1 MKLKNLFV
9 LLFVLNVTFLFI
21 VGILIGKYQEATVEL
36 ENAYELQYNSLL
48 LAQELRQSS
57 DDLTRMART
66 YVITGN
72 PMFEEQFN
80 MVLDIRNGKI
90 PRPKRYKGIF
100 WDFLAVDGS
109 KPNLDGEQISLRQLM
124 KQSNFTQEELNMLI
138 TSQNES
144 DDLTN
149 LETKAMNAVKGI
161 FQDKDGNYTIKGEP
175 NFKLAREIMHSQEY
189 HQAKIRI
196 MKPLDQFYKA
206 FESRTKQ
213 RVNEAKVYVKK
224 LEFFVNV
231 AVLFSTIMLVVSF
244 FVILFRIIYSIQS
257 LRNIMLEL
265 SNNNTNV
272 EIPKTQYND
281 EISDMLSSVEVFK
294 ENTKTLITREHQLE
308 VAVNEAKSANHAKS
322 AFLARMSHE
331 LRTPLN
337 AILGFT
343 SILKKSK
350 NTSNKEKENLNVIS
364 KSANYLLGLINEILE
379 LSKIEAGKIE
389 IKKSDFSFENMLDEV
404 VSIIDQ
410 RAKSNGC
417 KFKVNKSVDVP
428 DFIYSDE
435 QRLKQVLINLL
446 SNSVKFTKNGSI
458 TLVIYAKMNKLFF
471 EIHDT
476 GIGIEQKNLEII
488 FKPFEQIKTQN
499 YNKNGTGLGL
509 AITKELISLFGGNI
523 YVKSEVNVGTSFY
536 FSIEFEKSSAQKIKK
551 QEPIQK
557 IDLIPSNYD
566 YNILVV
572 DDILENR
579 DYLSQL
585 LEHYGFTVIQ
595 ASDGF
600 EALDIFEKHKI
611 DLLLIDTLMPGIS
624 GFETIEKI
632 RIKDK
637 KIPILTVSANVFEE
651 DKLEAQKVGANG
663 FLAKPIDEEQL
674 FVYINSYLDVKLD
687 EKNITQNSD
696 LKLNKIDEKTKSEL
710 IEAINKMDDET
721 IDRISNKLD
730 ESLKNKILTL
740 KDEFKYHEIIL
751 FLENI

>member
-161 FQDKDGNYTIKGEP
+161 FQDKDRNYTIKGEP

-687 EKNITQNSD
+687 EKNITQDSD
-696 LKLNKIDEKTKSEL
+696 LKRNKIDEKTKLEL

-721 IDRISNKLD
+721 IDKISNKLD

>member
-696 LKLNKIDEKTKSEL
+696 LKQNKIDEKTKLEL

>member
-696 LKLNKIDEKTKSEL
+696 LKRNKIDEKTKLEL

-721 IDRISNKLD
+721 IDKISNKLD

>member
-1 MKLKNLFV
+1 M
-9 LLFVLNVTFLFI
+9 
-21 VGILIGKYQEATVEL
+21 
-36 ENAYELQYNSLL
+36 S
-48 LAQELRQSS
+48 
-57 DDLTRMART
+57 
-66 YVITGN
+66 
-72 PMFEEQFN
+72 
-80 MVLDIRNGKI
+80 
-90 PRPKRYKGIF
+90 
-100 WDFLAVDGS
+100 
-109 KPNLDGEQISLRQLM
+109 
-124 KQSNFTQEELNMLI
+124 
-138 TSQNES
+138 
-144 DDLTN
+144 
-149 LETKAMNAVKGI
+149 AVKGI
-161 FQDKDGNYTIKGEP
+161 FQDENGDYTIHGEP
-175 NFKLAREIMHSQEY
+175 DFKLAREIMHGDEY
-189 HQAKIRI
+189 HKAKIRI
-196 MKPLDQFYKA
+196 MKPLDDFYKA

-488 FKPFEQIKTQN
+488 FKPFERIKTQN

-557 IDLIPSNYD
+557 IDLIPSHYD

-611 DLLLIDTLMPGIS
+611 DLLLIDTLMHGIS

-637 KIPILTVSANVFEE
+637 KIPILSVSANVFEE

-696 LKLNKIDEKTKSEL
+696 LKQNKIDEKTKLEL